1 MTGIWLAFL
10 GFILV
15 LLFLDLGVFHR
26 KARVVEVRGALGWS
40 AVWIALGL
48 SFDPFVYLGYENRWL
63 GLGAVDLVDG
73 ARNDGGTAAIK
84 YLTGYVVEKW
94 LSVDNIFVIAM
105 IFGFFAVPAVYQHRV
120 LFWGIWEE
128 ANKRLGAEKPD
139 LEKEIARIEGQM
151 ARAQWAYRPVL
162 RGFRGGS
169 DWSYRPSTGR
179 CRHPSR
185 TTSRR

>member
-1 MTGIWLAFL
+1 MTGVWLAFL

-26 KARVVEVRGALGWS
+26 KARVVEVREALGWS

-48 SFDPFVYLGYENRWL
+48 SFAAFVYLGYESRL
-63 GLGAVDLVDG
+63 FGLGAVDSVDG
-73 ARNDGGTAAIK
+73 ARNDGRTAAIK
-84 YLTGYVVEKW
+84 YLTGYVVGKS

-128 ANKRLGAEKPD
+128 ATSGSGPRS
-139 LEKEIARIEGQM
+139 RIWRRRSPG
-151 ARAQWAYRPVL
+151 L
-162 RGFRGGS
+162 RVRWQGHSGL
-169 DWSYRPSTGR
+169 STG
-179 CRHPSR
+179 
-185 TTSRR
+185 TSRLSRRGR

>member
-15 LLFLDLGVFHR
+15 LLFPDLGVFHR
-26 KARVVEVRGALGWS
+26 KARVVEVREALGWS

-48 SFDPFVYLGYENRWL
+48 SFAAFVYLGYENRWF
-63 GLGAVDLVDG
+63 GLGAVDSVNG
-73 ARNDGGTAAIK
+73 ARNDGRTAAIK
-84 YLTGYVVEKW
+84 YLTGYVVEKS

-128 ANKRLGAEKPD
+128 ANKRIGAEKPD

-151 ARAQWAYRPVL
+151 ARAQWAIDRYFEAFEAGTLKAELCNEKVRDL
-162 RGFRGGS
+162 RTRM
-169 DWSYRPSTGR
+169 
-179 CRHPSR
+179 
-185 TTSRR
+185 